1 MLHLITTLLFLL
13 QATTRAQLVFKRQ
26 VFGFD
31 SAGRQLQAN
40 IDISNEDNSQEFLN
54 QGTILFLLTAVTHCV
69 DWFCYDGRF
78 PYLIKPDIVESY
90 QRLTKK

>member
-31 SAGRQLQAN
+31 SSGRQLEAN
-40 IDISNEDNSQEFLN
+40 IDNTEDNREEFLN
-54 QGTILFLLTAVTHCV
+54 QGTFCSYYLF
-69 DWFCYDGRF
+69 DWF
-78 PYLIKPDIVESY
+78 
-90 QRLTKK
+90 